1 MARQNVF
8 CSTNVRVVPL
18 AVLVLVFAA
27 CNGSREAVSTPSPTS
42 TSAETTET
50 GACGKFEAL
59 KAAFPEASEVA
70 FTERESIGP
79 YGQRGTAWP
88 GRCAGWRTTYSV
100 GSAEVEIAMTLYKT
114 HKQALT
120 ALAEPALGPV
130 EKLSN
135 GALVRKRR
143 GRISIAGV
151 PARHWL
157 VASVYR
163 NVFSISTSTAP
174 SSTADKPISLSA
186 QIALHRRF
194 HEGVLALG

>member
-1 MARQNVF
+1 M
-8 CSTNVRVVPL
+8 
-18 AVLVLVFAA
+18 
-27 CNGSREAVSTPSPTS
+27 SR
-42 TSAETTET
+42 
-50 GACGKFEAL
+50 
-59 KAAFPEASEVA
+59 EVA

-88 GRCAGWRTTYSV
+88 GRCAGWRTTYSL

-163 NVFSISTSTAP
+163 NVFSISTSTA
-174 SSTADKPISLSA
+174 DKPISLSA
-186 QIALHRRF
+186 QSRSIAASMKACSRWASAINAPSSLGDDHAVREIPIYLKTEQAMNRNA
-194 HEGVLALG
+194 HARIVGEGETG

>member
-1 MARQNVF
+1 MADDAQL
-8 CSTNVRVVPL
+8 RVGRSRDRHD
-18 AVLVLVFAA
+18 AVQD
-27 CNGSREAVSTPSPTS
+27 TQ
-42 TSAETTET
+42 
-50 GACGKFEAL
+50 
-59 KAAFPEASEVA
+59 ASVD
-70 FTERESIGP
+70 P
-79 YGQRGTAWP
+79 
-88 GRCAGWRTTYSV
+88 
-100 GSAEVEIAMTLYKT
+100 
-114 HKQALT
+114 
-120 ALAEPALGPV
+120 LAEPALGPV